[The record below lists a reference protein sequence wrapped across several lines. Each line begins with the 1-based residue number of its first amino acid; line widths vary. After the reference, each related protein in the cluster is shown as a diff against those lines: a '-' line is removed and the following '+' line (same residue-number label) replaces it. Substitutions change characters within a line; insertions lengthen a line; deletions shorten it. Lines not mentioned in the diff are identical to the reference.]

1 MGDSELAKLLAQS
14 SEHITV
20 VFLLLVI
27 VIGAVREWWV
37 PGWVYRKAVQDAD
50 LYKTYVLQLLPMAKQ
65 ATQVASGVVE
75 VLKAKDTGGGV

>member
-37 PGWVYRKAVQDAD
+37 PGWVYRKSVQDAD
-50 LYKTYVLQLLPMAKQ
+50 EYKAYVLQLLPMAKQ
-65 ATQVASGVVE
+65 ATQVASSVVE
-75 VLKAKDTGGGV
+75 ALKAKDTGGGV